1 LATAGSPLRPTGGWS
16 CVPPRSGSTAC
27 RLNGKQASKP
37 DFQWGEL
44 KKRLSIVD
52 GKVIDTETGEF
63 VEAVAVEAVPPK
75 FIVEV

>member
-1 LATAGSPLRPTGGWS
+1 MTRDIERVEGRGSLNFLELDDVPLAAEGEPID
-16 CVPPRSGSTAC
+16 
-27 RLNGKQASKP
+27 P
-37 DFQWGEL
+37 D
-44 KKRLSIVD
+44 SIVD